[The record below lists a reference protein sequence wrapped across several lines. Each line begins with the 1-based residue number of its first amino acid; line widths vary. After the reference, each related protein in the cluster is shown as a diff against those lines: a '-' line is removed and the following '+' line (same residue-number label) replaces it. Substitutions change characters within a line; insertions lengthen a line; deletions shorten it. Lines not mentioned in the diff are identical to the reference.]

1 MCDQAYVPYWFLW
14 KTELP
19 YKIKVF
25 LWLVMRNKI
34 ITKDNLKKETGKD
47 QVNAS
52 FVSSMNWLTTYFL
65 SVRLPDMCGW

>member
-34 ITKDNLKKETGKD
+34 ITKDNLKKKLARTK
-47 QVNAS
+47 
-52 FVSSMNWLTTYFL
+52 
-65 SVRLPDMCGW
+65 